1 MNIINQFKIKTR
13 IIVLVSIPLIAIL
26 LLAAERYIS
35 AQSEVNK
42 VRQLDVLEGYIG
54 AVSPVISSIQTE
66 RFFSKLYMGP
76 TTPSNPEG
84 LQYKQQLLD
93 SRVLVNKAL
102 SEYQI
107 FIKNRE
113 PLEQFPTLLEDIDKV
128 LVLLKKFE
136 FTRTL
141 IDQRLKNVPD
151 PDREENSK
159 RKFWSYLTLNSLV
172 GALNNS
178 TKQVVLLASSNEQLS
193 LQANAYHNA
202 ILAQDALMRQVLNV
216 YSGITQNLS
225 ITTFSGVMTLEGQE
239 DIYRDNLSMFAS
251 AETQK
256 LINQTLKK
264 TDAFRIS
271 QQLYF
276 QMRKHIKKGLDNPIE
291 LDKDEWLAHGD
302 VLQESYGTIIDH
314 LLSELSA
321 TKEAL
326 LYEAESKVRNTII
339 ALVVVSLIL
348 VAISSKIIS
357 SINTPLKKLIEDLTT
372 LAQSKNMKIRNQT
385 KGNNE
390 LSSVGIA
397 FNSLI
402 DTFEQTLLKVREQI
416 ISMDNTTNNVNSSM
430 NESMQLIDNQ
440 KEATES
446 IAVAIK
452 QMTATIYEV
461 AKMSSS
467 TSETVK
473 RAYDLSVSSEQDAQA
488 TKISMDGL
496 ISDLGQTSELVENL
510 NEEANQISNIL
521 QVIKGISEQTNLL
534 ALNAAIEAARAG
546 EMGRGFAV
554 VADEV
559 RELSKRTHDSTEQI
573 QAQIETLTGGAA
585 RASSQ
590 MEVLQANGASAV
602 ETVQKSTDAFMAIK
616 VELDQITDMASQ
628 IAVAAEQQTQ
638 VADEIDGRV
647 DTIRNDSE
655 TMYNQGKDTLS
666 STKQLLKNG
675 QDLKNDIEVFHF

>member
-26 LLAAERYIS
+26 FLAAERYIS

-113 PLEQFPTLLEDIDKV
+113 PLKQFPTLLEDIDKV
-128 LVLLKKFE
+128 LVLLKKFK

-302 VLQESYGTIIDH
+302 VLQESYGTIINH